1 MVKIRKTASI
11 ENGLMEVITI
21 LSEEEIQEAI
31 GKGSSYIR
39 KCSNPDL
46 PQQIDHNDS
55 FKLDR
60 ACIKKGKG
68 HPLLT
73 SHEYMVTQEL
83 EKSDSHED
91 NDIDEMLVRST
102 ILHGK
107 LTEVVKQSEDPKSD
121 MGKEISPLEKK
132 EIMSFSGYA
141 YLKNVDH
148 LLPVVLKDQILK
160 APKSLGGL
168 VINGDI
174 KEIDGKNNIIIRKQ
188 VVNKGLI
195 ERGLQWLKTKIKYF

>member
-1 MVKIRKTASI
+1 MVKIRKAASI
-11 ENGLMEVITI
+11 ENGLMEVTKI

-73 SHEYMVTQEL
+73 SHEYMITHEL
-83 EKSDSHED
+83 EKFEGNED

-121 MGKEISPLEKK
+121 SGKKISPLEKK
-132 EIMSFSGYA
+132 EIMKA
-141 YLKNVDH
+141 I
-148 LLPVVLKDQILK
+148 KDVEDKILK
-160 APKSLGGL
+160 
-168 VINGDI
+168 I
-174 KEIDGKNNIIIRKQ
+174 KLTIDSKK
-188 VVNKGLI
+188 
-195 ERGLQWLKTKIKYF
+195 

>member
-1 MVKIRKTASI
+1 MAKIRKMASV
-11 ENGLMEVITI
+11 ENGLMEVIKI

-73 SHEYMVTQEL
+73 SHEYMITQEL
-83 EKSDSHED
+83 EKFEGNEN
-91 NDIDEMLVRST
+91 NDIDAMFVKST

-121 MGKEISPLEKK
+121 RGKEISPLEKK
-132 EIMSFSGYA
+132 EIMKA
-141 YLKNVDH
+141 I
-148 LLPVVLKDQILK
+148 KDVEDKILK
-160 APKSLGGL
+160 
-168 VINGDI
+168 I
-174 KEIDGKNNIIIRKQ
+174 KLTIDSKK
-188 VVNKGLI
+188 
-195 ERGLQWLKTKIKYF
+195 

>member
-1 MVKIRKTASI
+1 MAKIRKIASI
-11 ENGLMEVITI
+11 ESGLMEVTKI
-21 LSEEEIQEAI
+21 LTEEEIQEAI

-73 SHEYMVTQEL
+73 SHEYMIAHEL
-83 EKSDSHED
+83 EKFEGNED

-121 MGKEISPLEKK
+121 SGKKISPLEKK
-132 EIMSFSGYA
+132 EIMKA
-141 YLKNVDH
+141 I
-148 LLPVVLKDQILK
+148 KDVEDKILK
-160 APKSLGGL
+160 
-168 VINGDI
+168 I
-174 KEIDGKNNIIIRKQ
+174 KLTIDSKK
-188 VVNKGLI
+188 
-195 ERGLQWLKTKIKYF
+195 

>member
-1 MVKIRKTASI
+1 MAKIRNAASI
-11 ENGLMEVITI
+11 ESGLMEVTKI
-21 LSEEEIQEAI
+21 LTEEEIQEAI

-55 FKLDR
+55 FKLDK

-73 SHEYMVTQEL
+73 SHEYMIAHEL
-83 EKSDSHED
+83 EKFEGNED

-121 MGKEISPLEKK
+121 RGKEISPLEKK
-132 EIMSFSGYA
+132 EIMKA
-141 YLKNVDH
+141 I
-148 LLPVVLKDQILK
+148 KDVEDKILK
-160 APKSLGGL
+160 
-168 VINGDI
+168 I
-174 KEIDGKNNIIIRKQ
+174 KLTIDSKK
-188 VVNKGLI
+188 
-195 ERGLQWLKTKIKYF
+195 

>member
-1 MVKIRKTASI
+1 MAKIRKTASI

-83 EKSDSHED
+83 EKFEGNED

-121 MGKEISPLEKK
+121 RGKEISPLEKK
-132 EIMSFSGYA
+132 EIMKA
-141 YLKNVDH
+141 I
-148 LLPVVLKDQILK
+148 KDVEDKILK
-160 APKSLGGL
+160 
-168 VINGDI
+168 I
-174 KEIDGKNNIIIRKQ
+174 KLTIDSKK
-188 VVNKGLI
+188 
-195 ERGLQWLKTKIKYF
+195 

>member
-1 MVKIRKTASI
+1 MAKIRKTASI
-11 ENGLMEVITI
+11 ESGLMEVTKI
-21 LSEEEIQEAI
+21 LTEEEIQEAI

-73 SHEYMVTQEL
+73 SHEYMVAHEL
-83 EKSDSHED
+83 EKFEGNED

-102 ILHGK
+102 ILHG
-107 LTEVVKQSEDPKSD
+107 
-121 MGKEISPLEKK
+121 
-132 EIMSFSGYA
+132 
-141 YLKNVDH
+141 
-148 LLPVVLKDQILK
+148 
-160 APKSLGGL
+160 
-168 VINGDI
+168 
-174 KEIDGKNNIIIRKQ
+174 
-188 VVNKGLI
+188 
-195 ERGLQWLKTKIKYF
+195 

>member
-11 ENGLMEVITI
+11 ENGLMDVITI

-73 SHEYMVTQEL
+73 SHEYMIVQEL
-83 EKSDSHED
+83 EKFSGHQD
-91 NDIDEMLVRST
+91 NDIDEMLVKST

-121 MGKEISPLEKK
+121 KGKEISALEKK
-132 EIMSFSGYA
+132 EIMKA
-141 YLKNVDH
+141 I
-148 LLPVVLKDQILK
+148 KDLEDKILK
-160 APKSLGGL
+160 
-168 VINGDI
+168 I
-174 KEIDGKNNIIIRKQ
+174 KLTIDSKK
-188 VVNKGLI
+188 
-195 ERGLQWLKTKIKYF
+195 

>member
-1 MVKIRKTASI
+1 MAKIRKTASI
-11 ENGLMEVITI
+11 ENGLMEVITV

-55 FKLDR
+55 FKLDK

-73 SHEYMVTQEL
+73 SHEYMIAHEL
-83 EKSDSHED
+83 EKFEGNED

-121 MGKEISPLEKK
+121 KGKEVSPLEKK
-132 EIMSFSGYA
+132 EIMKA
-141 YLKNVDH
+141 I
-148 LLPVVLKDQILK
+148 KDVEDKILK
-160 APKSLGGL
+160 
-168 VINGDI
+168 I
-174 KEIDGKNNIIIRKQ
+174 KLTIDSKK
-188 VVNKGLI
+188 
-195 ERGLQWLKTKIKYF
+195 

>member
-1 MVKIRKTASI
+1 MAKIRKTASI

-73 SHEYMVTQEL
+73 SHEYMIVQEL
-83 EKSDSHED
+83 EKFSGHQD

-107 LTEVVKQSEDPKSD
+107 LTEVVKQSEDPKGDS
-121 MGKEISPLEKK
+121 GKKISPLEKK
-132 EIMSFSGYA
+132 EIMKA
-141 YLKNVDH
+141 I
-148 LLPVVLKDQILK
+148 KDVEDKILK
-160 APKSLGGL
+160 
-168 VINGDI
+168 I
-174 KEIDGKNNIIIRKQ
+174 KLTIDSKK
-188 VVNKGLI
+188 
-195 ERGLQWLKTKIKYF
+195 